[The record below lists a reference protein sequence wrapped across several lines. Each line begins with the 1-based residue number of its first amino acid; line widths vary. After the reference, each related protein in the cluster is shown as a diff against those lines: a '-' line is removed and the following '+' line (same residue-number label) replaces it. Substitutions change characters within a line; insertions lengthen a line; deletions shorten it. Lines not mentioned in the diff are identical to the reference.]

1 LRRSRLWTVA
11 GPLVAAVLVAGA
23 VAVGAWRAP
32 APAALVQPSTRS
44 AGVVVLL
51 GTSGLRWSD
60 VDRRV
65 TPAIWD
71 LAEHGLA
78 GAMSVGGQGSSP
90 CALTGWLTLGA
101 GVTAGAGADCTRPP
115 SVTQTGQVNQWDDID
130 RRAEAGPFRPRLGQL
145 ADTLAAK
152 AIPVIALGQ
161 DAPLAASS
169 SSGRLAR
176 WAPMPATNAGVSAQ
190 VRSLL
195 AQRHAGQNRPSVA
208 PALLLV
214 DVGGL
219 TDVADGTIRGSQ
231 AARLDARVNAVL
243 RALPSGA
250 TAVLASLTDPGASA
264 HLQVLTASV
273 PAGTRGLLGSRSTR
287 QPELVQLT
295 DLPYTLVSMFA
306 LAPPTDFL
314 GGALTVASQQQG
326 AAMIAHLG
334 DLDRAAVAV
343 QPVVLPFFV
352 TLVLAQ
358 IVVFSATAVVWSRT
372 RRRPGAR
379 RRATGRRALAAA
391 QLVGLVGG
399 AVPVATYL
407 ANLLPW
413 WQAGSPQ
420 LALVVIV
427 LGLASAVGTAAYLGP
442 WRARL
447 LGPAAAVSLLTVAVL
462 VADTLLGSRLQRL
475 GLLGLQPLI
484 GGRFYGVGNVAL
496 GVQVCATVLLAG
508 AMAGRPARTGSRVTA
523 VALVSMVGSLVVL
536 VDVAPMWGA
545 KLGAVPVLVPALAYL
560 ALRLAKLRVSFKRA
574 LLVVVWSA
582 TILAVACI
590 ADYLRPPASR
600 GHLGRFV
607 ASVLDGQAGVV
618 IVRKASQDLDLL
630 LTAPLAILMPL
641 GVVLV
646 AMALHRPARWRA
658 FALAEAYQHCPELPA
673 ALGAILLAVSIG
685 AVVNDTGVAIP
696 PVASLVLLP
705 LLVAIAANTR
715 AATLALEPPTI
726 SEQQSAHC

>member
-1 LRRSRLWTVA
+1 MLGCLAA
-11 GPLVAAVLVAGA
+11 GG
-23 VAVGAWRAP
+23 VAVGAGRAP
-32 APAALVQPSTRS
+32 APAALVQPSTHS
-44 AGVVVLL
+44 AGLVVLL

-71 LAEHGLA
+71 LSEHGLA

-90 CALTGWLTLGA
+90 CAVTGWLTLSA
-101 GVTAGAGADCTRPP
+101 GVTAGAGADCTRTP
-115 SVTQTGQVNQWDDID
+115 SVSPTGQVNQWDDIR
-130 RRAEAGPFRPRLGQL
+130 RRAVAGPFRPSLGEL
-145 ADTLAAK
+145 ADTLAAQQ
-152 AIPVIALGQ
+152 IPTVALGQ

-169 SSGRLAR
+169 SSGRLSG
-176 WAPMPATNAGVSAQ
+176 WAPMPTTNGGVSGQ

-195 AQRHAGQNRPSVA
+195 AQQHPSGNKPTVG

-219 TDVADGTIRGSQ
+219 TDIADGTVRRNQ
-231 AARLDARVNAVL
+231 AAHLDARVKAVL
-243 RALPSGA
+243 RALPADASIM
-250 TAVLASLTDPGASA
+250 LASLTDPGSPA
-264 HLQVLTASV
+264 HLQVLTASI

-295 DLPYTLVSMFA
+295 DLPYTVVSMFA
-306 LAPPTDFL
+306 LAPPTDFV

-334 DLDRAAVAV
+334 DVDRAAVVV

-352 TLVLAQ
+352 TVVIAQ
-358 IVVFSATAVVWSRT
+358 ILVFSAAGVVWSRT
-372 RRRPGAR
+372 RRGPGDR

-399 AVPVATYL
+399 AIPVATFL

-413 WQAGSPQ
+413 WHAGSPQ

-427 LGLASAVGTAAYLGP
+427 FGFAVAVGTAAHLGP
-442 WRARL
+442 WRTEL
-447 LGPAAAVSLLTVAVL
+447 LGPAAAVSLVTVAVL
-462 VADTLLGSRLQRL
+462 VADTLLGSRLQLL

-508 AMAGRPARTGSRVTA
+508 AMAGRAARAGSRVVA

-545 KLGAVPVLVPALAYL
+545 KLGAVPVLVPGLAYL
-560 ALRLAKLRVSFKRA
+560 AMRLAKLRVTLKRA
-574 LLVVVWSA
+574 LLVVVSSA
-582 TILAVACI
+582 TILAVACM

-618 IVRKASQDLDLL
+618 IARKASQDLDLL
-630 LTAPLAILMPL
+630 LTAPLAFLMPVGL
-641 GVVLV
+641 VLV
-646 AMALHRPARWRA
+646 AMALHRPARWHA
-658 FALAEAYQHCPELPA
+658 YALGEAYQQSPELPA

-685 AVVNDTGVAIP
+685 ALANDTGVAIP
-696 PVASLVLLP
+696 PVAALMLLP
-705 LLVAIAANTR
+705 LLVAVAASTR
-715 AATLALEPPTI
+715 AATMALDPPTTG
-726 SEQQSAHC
+726 EQPSLNC